1 MLKVNDLKKTYS
13 ISKAFQRPLQ
23 LQALRGVSFQ
33 LLPGKTLAV
42 VGESGCGKTTLA
54 KLLMHLES
62 KTSGEIHWDQIDLAA
77 IPTKQLSE
85 IIQIVFQDPNSSLN
99 PRKKIFDS
107 IAEPLR
113 VKGTSETDIRSKV
126 SAVAKEVGLREDLL
140 ERYPHM
146 LSGGQKQRVGI
157 ARALITKPKVII
169 CDEPVSALDVSVQ
182 AQVLNLLLDLQRDH
196 GMSYLFISHD
206 LGVVRFIAHEVAVL
220 YFGEIVEFADKNS
233 IFQNPLHP
241 YTQLLLKS
249 APKLGQPEN
258 LELVQGDL
266 PSPLNPPV
274 GCAFQSRCPKVNE
287 LCRQTKPTLQ
297 QKLGRLVACH
307 HVANFAAGSGS
318 L

>member
-1 MLKVNDLKKTYS
+1 MLTVTNLKKTYS
-13 ISKAFQRPLQ
+13 IPQAFQKPLE
-23 LQALRGVSFQ
+23 LQALRGVSFELQ
-33 LLPGKTLAV
+33 PGKTLAI

-54 KLLMHLES
+54 KVLMHLEE
-62 KTSGEIHWDQIDLAA
+62 KTEGTIKWREVDLSTL
-77 IPTKQLSE
+77 PSSQLSE

-113 VKGTSETDIRSKV
+113 VKKIQESEISSVIRV
-126 SAVAKEVGLREDLL
+126 VAKEVGLREDWL

-157 ARALITKPKVII
+157 ARALVTKPKVII

-182 AQVLNLLLDLQRDH
+182 AQVLNLLLDLQTSH
-196 GMSYLFISHD
+196 SMSYLFISHD
-206 LGVVRFIAHEVAVL
+206 LSVVRFIAHEIAVL

-233 IFQNPLHP
+233 LFQNPLHP

-249 APKLGQPEN
+249 APKLGEMASI
-258 LELVQGDL
+258 ELVQGDL
-266 PSPLNPPV
+266 PSPLQPPI
-274 GCAFQSRCPKVNE
+274 GCAFQSRCPFVSE
-287 LCRQTKPTLQ
+287 RCRKEKPALR
-297 QKLGRLVACH
+297 KKGAGLVSCH
-307 HVANFAAGSGS
+307 QVP